1 MNGTANKRRVSDMKG
16 LPPLRRAARYISPPL
31 RGGEDGCQAWV
42 RSVLAPFRGRGV
54 EAKPGRRGGIVAVLS
69 TLFMLVAILPASG
82 ATDASAIVRQ
92 AIDGF
97 VRPAYE
103 TLHSQS
109 IETSK
114 AIQSLCAAPS
124 QAKLDATRTGFA
136 ELVEAWSSVE
146 IMRFGPITEDNRLE
160 RMLYWPDRKSIGLKQ
175 VQAALARK
183 DPTAADS
190 KTLASKSV
198 AMQGL
203 GALEF
208 VLYGTGAEAL
218 AEKGDPYRCSYAAA
232 IAGNVETISAAVT
245 EAWAKPDGFAAL
257 WANPG
262 PDNPVYRNG
271 TESITELVGVFINGL
286 ELVRDQRVKAF
297 LGPNA
302 EADKPKSAVFWR
314 SGLTGAALG
323 ANLDGMDKLFQASRI
338 GDALN
343 PDARWIA
350 ESIHIQLRNGAAD
363 GKAASGQIDEVADPA
378 KRAKLEHFSLVT
390 SSLSNLFGVRLSGE
404 FGLSAGFSSL
414 DGD

>member
-1 MNGTANKRRVSDMKG
+1 MLADI
-16 LPPLRRAARYISPPL
+16 ARGI
-31 RGGEDGCQAWV
+31 
-42 RSVLAPFRGRGV
+42 
-54 EAKPGRRGGIVAVLS
+54 EAKPGRRRGIAAVLAILFTLVAVL
-69 TLFMLVAILPASG
+69 PAS
-82 ATDASAIVRQ
+82 AAADASAIVRQ

-97 VRPAYE
+97 VRPAYA
-103 TLHSQS
+103 TLHDKALAS
-109 IETSK
+109 ETGIK
-114 AIQSLCAAPS
+114 ALCAEPS
-124 QAKLDATRTGFA
+124 QAKLDAARAGFA
-136 ELVEAWSSVE
+136 ELVEAWSSAE
-146 IMRFGPITEDNRLE
+146 IIRFGPITEDNRLE
-160 RMLYWPDRKSIGLKQ
+160 RLLYWPDRKSIGLKQ
-175 VQAALARK
+175 VQAQLSHR

-208 VLYGTGAEAL
+208 VLYGTDAEAL

-232 IAGNVETISAAVT
+232 IAGNVGTISAAVT
-245 EAWAKPDGFAAL
+245 EAWTKPDGFAAL

-302 EADKPKSAVFWR
+302 EADKPKSAVYWR
-314 SGLTGAALG
+314 SGLTGAAVG
-323 ANLDGMDKLFQASRI
+323 ANLDGMDRLFQASRI

-350 ESIHIQLRNGAAD
+350 ESIHIQLGNGAAD
-363 GKAASGQIDEVADPA
+363 GEATSGPIDEVLADPA
-378 KRAKLEHFSLVT
+378 KRAKLEHFALVT